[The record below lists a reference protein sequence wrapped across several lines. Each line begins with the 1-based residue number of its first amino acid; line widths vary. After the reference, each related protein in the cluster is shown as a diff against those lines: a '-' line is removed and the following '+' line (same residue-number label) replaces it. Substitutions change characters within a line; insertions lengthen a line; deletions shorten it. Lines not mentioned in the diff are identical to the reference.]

1 MSAPRDPRPQR
12 ALRLACGTALS
23 LALSFALALPVPF
36 IAPML
41 AAIMLASAN
50 QALPLKAAV
59 GLLLVLLLTTGSGLL
74 LIPLL
79 RETAATGVLLVGLG
93 LFLSF
98 RFGLRGGNRL
108 LVTFLVIGLSMIPAA
123 GHASFALGALIIEA
137 LSKGLL
143 VAVLMVSVS
152 HWLFPEPAGTTPDP
166 TTQPADNLQSGWI
179 ALRAA
184 IVVMPAFFLAL
195 INPTSYLPLIMQA
208 VNLGQQSCGVS
219 ARNAGRELLGS
230 TLLGGL
236 LAIALWTALSIFV
249 HLWLFFLWM
258 LLFSLLLARKLYA
271 LSPTR
276 LPPGFWLNS
285 LTTMILLLG
294 QSVQDSAS
302 GKDVYTAFAVRMALF
317 TAVTL
322 YACAAVYLI
331 DNHRQRRQPLHAPV

>member
-1 MSAPRDPRPQR
+1 MIVLKFGGTSVANAERIREAR
-12 ALRLACGTALS
+12 ELYLR
-23 LALSFALALPVPF
+23 
-36 IAPML
+36 
-41 AAIMLASAN
+41 
-50 QALPLKAAV
+50 
-59 GLLLVLLLTTGSGLL
+59 
-74 LIPLL
+74 
-79 RETAATGVLLVGLG
+79 
-93 LFLSF
+93 
-98 RFGLRGGNRL
+98 
-108 LVTFLVIGLSMIPAA
+108 
-123 GHASFALGALIIEA
+123 
-137 LSKGLL
+137 
-143 VAVLMVSVS
+143 
-152 HWLFPEPAGTTPDP
+152 
-166 TTQPADNLQSGWI
+166 
-179 ALRAA
+179 
-184 IVVMPAFFLAL
+184 
-195 INPTSYLPLIMQA
+195 YLPLIMQA

-236 LAIALWTALSIFV
+236 LAIALWTGLSIFV

-331 DNHRQRRQPLHAPV
+331 DHRRQRRQPLHTPI